1 MSFYWVK
8 TNSFIKR
15 VFSKYCWDIPN
26 NEKKIYLTFDDG
38 PTPEITD
45 WVLSELKKFD
55 AKATFFCIG
64 KNIKANL
71 ALFEKL
77 ITDGHSIGNHTMNHV
92 NGWKIHTNDYIENVK
107 NCAEVLDE
115 QEKTPNRLLFRP
127 PYGKI
132 KKAQSKVLRN
142 LGYKIVMWDVLS
154 ADFDQSIT
162 PEKCLENVTKNVK
175 SGSVIVFHD
184 SIKASPNLRFALP
197 RTLHFL
203 KENGYKFDIIH

>member
-1 MSFYWVK
+1 M
-8 TNSFIKR
+8 TQR
-15 VFSKYCWDIPN
+15 LPFSA
-26 NEKKIYLTFDDG
+26 
-38 PTPEITD
+38 
-45 WVLSELKKFD
+45 SE
-55 AKATFFCIG
+55 
-64 KNIKANL
+64 NIKANL

-92 NGWKIHTNDYIENVK
+92 NGWKIHTNEYIENVK
-107 NCAEVLDE
+107 NCAAVLDE
-115 QEKTPNRLLFRP
+115 QEKAPHRLLFRP

-132 KKAQSKVLRN
+132 KKAQSKILRS

>member
-26 NEKKIYLTFDDG
+26 QEKKIYLTFDDG
-38 PTPEITD
+38 PTPEVTD

-64 KNIKANL
+64 KNINAHSS
-71 ALFEKL
+71 LFERL
-77 ITDGHSIGNHTMNHV
+77 IAEGHSIGNHTMNHI
-92 NGWKIHTNDYIENVK
+92 NGWKSQTNEYIENVIT
-107 NCAEVLDE
+107 CASILSN
-115 QEKTPNRLLFRP
+115 EKKLNGLLFRP

-132 KKAQSKVLRN
+132 KKAQSKILRS

-162 PEKCLENVTKNVK
+162 PEKCLENVTRNVT

-184 SIKASPNLRFALP
+184 SIKASHNLKFALP
-197 RTLHFL
+197 KTLHFL
-203 KENGYKFDIIH
+203 KENGYTFDIIH

>member
-1 MSFYWVK
+1 MRESEGG
-8 TNSFIKR
+8 R
-15 VFSKYCWDIPN
+15 EIPQVT
-26 NEKKIYLTFDDG
+26 E
-38 PTPEITD
+38 
-45 WVLSELKKFD
+45 WVLDLLKQHSI
-55 AKATFFCIG
+55 KATFFCIG

-71 ALFEKL
+71 SLFEKL
-77 ITDGHSIGNHTMNHV
+77 IRDGHSIGNHTMNHV

-115 QEKTPNRLLFRP
+115 QEKAPRRLLFRP

-132 KKAQSKVLRN
+132 KKAQSKVLRK

-203 KENGYKFDIIH
+203 KENGYQFDIIH